1 MIKSPNG
8 FRAVR
13 YCDSIHIYYV
23 IEQAEDGC
31 FNATSDDGKVG
42 LMVEPGAFKKLFCR
56 EHNPDMPPAVCARF
70 EGKPSFSEWWAARDQ
85 KENAE

>member
-1 MIKSPNG
+1 MIKTPNG

-31 FNATSDDGKVG
+31 FNATSDDGKVK
-42 LMVEPGAFKKLFCR
+42 LLVEPKAFKVTFCR
-56 EHNPDMPPAVCARF
+56 EYNPDMPPAVCTRF
-70 EGKPSFSEWWAARDQ
+70 EDKPTFTEWWAARNQ
-85 KENAE
+85 KENAA

>member
-1 MIKSPNG
+1 MAKTPDG

-31 FNATSDDGKVG
+31 FRAESDDNKPGF
-42 LMVEPGAFKKLFCR
+42 LVEPGAFKKLFCR
-56 EHNPDMPPAVCARF
+56 EHSQDMPPAVCARF
-70 EGKPSFSEWWAARDQ
+70 EGKPTFAEWWAERSR
-85 KENAE
+85 KTP